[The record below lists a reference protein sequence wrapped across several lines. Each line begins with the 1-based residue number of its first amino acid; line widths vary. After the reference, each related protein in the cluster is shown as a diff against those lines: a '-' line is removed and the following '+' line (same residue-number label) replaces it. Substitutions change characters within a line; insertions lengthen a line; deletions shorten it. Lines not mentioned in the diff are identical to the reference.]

1 MLLLVVLSLD
11 CGTDGWTTARRLN
24 SPLRCHSVC
33 GLTQNR
39 GPRAA
44 GKKKKAACARARAME
59 LPAHPVVLLVFG
71 LVNDT
76 FTVSPTTNIKV
87 TSIPWGLLF
96 PSLLQGQRK
105 INVHM

>member
-44 GKKKKAACARARAME
+44 GKKKAACARPREGAASA
-59 LPAHPVVLLVFG
+59 PGCFACVWFG
-71 LVNDT
+71 E
-76 FTVSPTTNIKV
+76 
-87 TSIPWGLLF
+87 
-96 PSLLQGQRK
+96 
-105 INVHM
+105 